1 MVTNMSRHGSA
12 LPGRPI
18 TRAPAL
24 VREQVADYLRDGI
37 TSLRLSAG
45 TPLIEREI
53 CEATTASRTTV
64 REALRQLESEG
75 LVEVDPGRGAVVKR
89 LSSREV
95 MEIYAVRAQL
105 EGLACQLFAKN
116 SDEEQRHRLRAAVQA
131 MGEFQEDPLQM
142 LEKKELFYEVL
153 YEGADNL
160 EVKRLLQSLS
170 RRIKLV
176 QASSLSLPGR
186 PAQSLREIEGIV
198 DALERGDGDLARQ
211 RCILHI
217 EAAAA
222 SLMNA
227 PEAQFS

>member
-1 MVTNMSRHGSA
+1 MSRQPSS

-24 VREQVADYLRDGI
+24 VREQVAEYLRDGI
-37 TSLRLSAG
+37 TSLRLKAG

-64 REALRQLESEG
+64 REALRQLETEG

-95 MEIYAVRAQL
+95 REIYAVRAQL
-105 EGLACQLFAKN
+105 EGLTCQLFAKH
-116 SDEEQRHRLRAAVQA
+116 STEEQRIRLRAAVQEMA
-131 MGEFQEDPLQM
+131 RYQDDPLQM
-142 LEKKELFYEVL
+142 LDQKELFYEVL
-153 YEGADNL
+153 YEGADNH
-160 EVKRLLQSLS
+160 EVKRLLQGLS

-176 QASSLSLPGR
+176 QATSLTMPGR
-186 PAQSLREIEGIV
+186 PARSLREIEGIV
-198 DALERGDGDLARQ
+198 EALEQGDGDLARE
-211 RCILHI
+211 RCIAHI

-222 SLMNA
+222 TMMDMPHA
-227 PEAQFS
+227 EIY